1 MYVNS
6 NEVITKQL
14 KKNMEFLNE
23 RISEIKNQIN
33 KLEEN
38 NQSIAPIT
46 QSVLELNESM
56 RIQVEGEL
64 KKYDA

>member
-1 MYVNS
+1 MYINS